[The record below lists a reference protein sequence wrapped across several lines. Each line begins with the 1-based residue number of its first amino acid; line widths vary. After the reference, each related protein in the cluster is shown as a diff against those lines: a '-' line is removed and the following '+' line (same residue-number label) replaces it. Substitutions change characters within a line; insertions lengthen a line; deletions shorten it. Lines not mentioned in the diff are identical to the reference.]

1 MAEEYQKSKEQ
12 GTAYLS
18 HNIVFKK
25 KCALFITQKMIYLT
39 IYFPPNF

>member
-12 GTAYLS
+12 GTTYLS

-25 KCALFITQKMIYLT
+25 RFALFITQKMIYLT